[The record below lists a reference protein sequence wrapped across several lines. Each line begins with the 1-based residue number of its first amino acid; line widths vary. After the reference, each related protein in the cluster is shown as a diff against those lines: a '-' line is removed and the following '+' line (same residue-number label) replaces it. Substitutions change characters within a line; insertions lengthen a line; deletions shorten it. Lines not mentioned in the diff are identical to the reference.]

1 MEQKQIS
8 EKEFFSVIARELFN
22 GVLQQKQMLIDSTN
36 DFIESAVSPI
46 IHNVKYGII
55 HFKKEEEFRFIV
67 WQFTTNSKE
76 PKFRQV
82 QLSYKDILND
92 LIISRGKS
100 VIDVADRM
108 YKTLLEIE
116 DKLWD
121 DLIEKIEKE
130 QKFKI

>member
-67 WQFTTNSKE
+67 WQFN
-76 PKFRQV
+76 
-82 QLSYKDILND
+82 LND
-92 LIISRGKS
+92 LPNF
-100 VIDVADRM
+100 M
-108 YKTLLEIE
+108 PE
-116 DKLWD
+116 
-121 DLIEKIEKE
+121 
-130 QKFKI
+130 